1 MNVKIKLTQD
11 KYLPVQAHIGDA
23 GYDVRAAED
32 VTLMPNVSTKIK
44 LGFAME
50 IPLGVV
56 AELRGR
62 SGLALEGIHCHLGTI
77 DSGYRGEVSAI
88 LTNLTTEIKFI
99 KTYDRIAQLVFTNY
113 TNPNFIL
120 SDNLSDTARDTGG
133 FGSSGIK

>member
-1 MNVKIKLTQD
+1 MNVKIKSIHE
-11 KYLPVQAHIGDA
+11 KYLPTQAHMGDA
-23 GYDVRAAED
+23 GYDVRAAEE
-32 VTLMPNVSTKIK
+32 VTLMPNVPTKIK

-62 SGLALEGIHCHLGTI
+62 AGLALEGVHCHLGTI

-88 LTNLTTEIKFI
+88 LTNLTTEVKFI
-99 KTYDRIAQLVFTNY
+99 KIHDRIAQLVFTNY
-113 TNPNFIL
+113 TNPDFIL
-120 SDNLSDTARDTGG
+120 SENLSDTVRGTGG

>member
-1 MNVKIKLTQD
+1 MNVKIKPIHE
-11 KYLPVQAHIGDA
+11 KYLPTQAHLGDA
-23 GYDVRAAED
+23 GYDVRAVEEA
-32 VTLMPNVSTKIK
+32 TLMPNVPTKIR

-88 LTNLTTEIKFI
+88 LTNLTTEVKFI
-99 KTYDRIAQLVFTNY
+99 KTCDRVAQLVFTNY
-113 TNPNFIL
+113 TNPDFIL
-120 SDNLSDTARDTGG
+120 SENLSDTVRGTGG